1 MLSFVNH
8 LLFESIFKLI
18 LQMRALQ
25 DLEIFVRTADSGNL
39 SMTAR
44 TLHLTPAAASASLKR
59 LEQELGV
66 QLFVRSTRHLRLT
79 QAGVY
84 FLDQCR
90 PALASIEQARQQL
103 TQEHTELTGL
113 LQLSAPSDLGRNLLL
128 PWLEEFQD
136 LHPQVRLQLHLSDRL
151 ANVYADPV
159 DAAFRYGKP
168 RDSSLVALPV
178 TSSNRRVLC
187 ATPSYIE
194 KFGAPS
200 HPQELEQ
207 HHCLCFMIGPDI
219 HNRWAFSQTDGT
231 KTVVHVNA
239 VNVSNDGD
247 VVRQWALRGK
257 GIAYRSYLDVA
268 GDLARGRLQAL
279 CTNWQ
284 TEAAPLYFTVSGR
297 HQISPLLR
305 ALHEFVTQRIQRL

>member
-1 MLSFVNH
+1 M
-8 LLFESIFKLI
+8 K
-18 LQMRALQ
+18 ALQ
-25 DLEIFVRTADSGNL
+25 DLEIFVRTADSCNL

-59 LEQELGV
+59 LEKELGV

-79 QAGVY
+79 QAGVF

-103 TQEHTELTGL
+103 TKDHAELTGL

-128 PWLEEFQD
+128 PWLEEFQY
-136 LHPQVRLQLHLSDRL
+136 LHPQVRLQVHLSDRL

-178 TSSNRRVLC
+178 APSNRRVLC
-187 ATPSYIE
+187 AAPRYIE
-194 KFGAPS
+194 KFGAPM
-200 HPQELEQ
+200 HPLELSQ
-207 HHCLCFMIGPDI
+207 HSCLCFMIGPDV
-219 HNRWAFSQTDGT
+219 HNKWQFFQADGAGV
-231 KTVVHVNA
+231 VVHVNA

-247 VVRQWALRGK
+247 VVRQWVLSGK
-257 GIAYRSYLDVA
+257 GIAYRSYVDVA
-268 GDLARGRLQAL
+268 NDLALGRLQAL

-284 TEAAPLYFTVSGR
+284 TEDAPLFFTVSGR
-297 HQISPLLR
+297 KQITPLLR
-305 ALHEFVTQRIQRL
+305 ALYEFVIQQIPQP